1 MEATG
6 MQAVVSAL
14 LDTSTGLTAAKMFA
28 ILVDIVPVIV
38 FLIPIA
44 LGIYFFRKLAKG
56 AGKAKIRL

>member
-6 MQAVVSAL
+6 MQAVVTAL
-14 LDTSTGLTAAKMFA
+14 LDASTGLTAAKMFA
-28 ILVDIVPVIV
+28 ILVDIVPVVV

-44 LGIYFFRKLAKG
+44 LGIYFFRKLVKG